1 MTVRAAVFDFD
12 DTLIPC
18 KKYFT
23 GAKAEFLVWLTA
35 VFAEQLDSCL
45 GEARTLARNV
55 RDALLATEHP
65 TQDVDEL
72 LDGMLSREAAAFWL
86 QEKDAIEK
94 LHASR
99 SGEGWAER
107 VNLLQAAPCMDETLL
122 LRALGR
128 LKNAGADTTAA
139 VALRIMAHAIHL
151 EEVQKYHTFRSEGQP
166 YNQGRFPLACL
177 EAYLFSCHLLGARPE
192 WEHAYQAEEIGRKAF
207 HVLPEFLPG
216 AEDMLDYFRQHARMA
231 LLTKGPRDN
240 PRTVT
245 DNQLNAQW
253 RKYEVCRMTRW
264 IPREQVRV
272 VSVKT
277 PRLYRELIGNVPE
290 SKAIAIG
297 NDYDGDLA
305 PAKGLHRI
313 WIPVLTW
320 FADGATRFEQDL
332 KGAKLVLDEKGAQG
346 WLTKKKRYLFR
357 VDSATLV
364 PSVVERFL

>member
-65 TQDVDEL
+65 TQDVDGL

-107 VNLLQAAPCMDETLL
+107 VNLLQAAPCMDEALL

-231 LLTKGPRDN
+231 
-240 PRTVT
+240 
-245 DNQLNAQW
+245 
-253 RKYEVCRMTRW
+253 RW